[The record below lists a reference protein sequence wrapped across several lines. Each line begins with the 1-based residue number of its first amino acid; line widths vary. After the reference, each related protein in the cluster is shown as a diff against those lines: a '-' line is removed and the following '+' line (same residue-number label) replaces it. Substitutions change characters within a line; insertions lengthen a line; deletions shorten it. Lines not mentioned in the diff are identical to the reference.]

1 MKSNYV
7 SVEGDT
13 LFNEPEKQTINFLE
27 LKPSL
32 NYELSERWMLRSEPF
47 TMAVNW
53 VDYRDLSYK
62 SAVRLSGMIT
72 DRLGLWVQPEIPFGS
87 NRTGYFNLKVSLFY
101 RY

>member
-32 NYELSERWMLRSEPF
+32 KLR
-47 TMAVNW
+47 T
-53 VDYRDLSYK
+53 
-62 SAVRLSGMIT
+62 VRAMDAAQRALYDGGQ
-72 DRLGLWVQPEIPFGS
+72 LG
-87 NRTGYFNLKVSLFY
+87 
-101 RY
+101 